1 MELCSPPSE
10 CCQHLKDISFMFSR
24 HQPRGADGGAIY
36 TPQGHCTI
44 VPERAAPMGREN
56 SSSLPLHTDALGL
69 LGYGC
74 VDRGIQGVEAQERQ
88 QEVTSPSLRSP
99 IASILSVGSPWI
111 SP

>member
-36 TPQGHCTI
+36 TQGHCTI